1 VAFSEAQGRA
11 HSEGNPESGF
21 ELIVF
26 CRDVVRTYPLPEV
39 GEVVIGR
46 AEDAAVHLDDS
57 SVSRHHAVLRMGALI
72 SVEDLGSRNGTFL
85 HKVARSG
92 SLQPELA
99 TETMNV
105 RQLIGHS
112 AGIAIG
118 DSIMF
123 GAARAVVRRRRKPE
137 VPHLTETGL
146 AGVVTEDPPTQN
158 VYEQAAR
165 AGKAGISIIITGET
179 GVGKEVL
186 ARAIH
191 SYSPRAQGPF
201 VAVNCAALNES
212 LLEGELFG
220 YEKGAF
226 TGAVAAR
233 RGLFEAANGGTV
245 LLDEVGELPLG
256 IQAKLLRVLEERVVR
271 PLGTNTTR
279 AIDVRFIAATNR
291 DLESAIHTG
300 HFRQD
305 LYFRLDGITLRL
317 PPLRERPIDIDA
329 FVKRFLA
336 VSCQEVDREPLHV
349 PKATM
354 ERLRRYAW
362 PGNVRELRN
371 CIERAVVLC
380 PGDVLHPEY
389 LPTALHDGE
398 VAPFRPSPYPH
409 SPSVTT
415 KPPPDPEML
424 SARPPPTT
432 EQKALERHRIV
443 EALRLCGGNQTRA
456 ARVLGMSRRT
466 LVSRLA
472 EYGIPRPQDGAD
484 ERTSSD
490 PPPPEQSS
498 PDAV

>member
-1 VAFSEAQGRA
+1 VAFTEAQGWA
-11 HSEGNPESGF
+11 QPGDGTSVGGF

-26 CRDVVRTYPLPEV
+26 CRDVVRTYALPEQ
-39 GEVVIGR
+39 GEVMIGR
-46 AEDAAVHLDDS
+46 AEDAAVRLDDS
-57 SVSRHHAVLRMGALI
+57 SVSRHHAVLRMGAVI
-72 SVEDLGSRNGTFL
+72 SVEDLGSRNGTFI
-85 HKVARSG
+85 HKAVRTGAFR
-92 SLQPELA
+92 PELA

-105 RQLIGHS
+105 RQLIGRS
-112 AGIAIG
+112 AGLVVG

-137 VPHLTETGL
+137 VPRLTETGL
-146 AGVVTEDPPTQN
+146 AGVVTEDPATQN

-165 AGKAGISIIITGET
+165 AAKAGISVIVTGET

-191 SYSPRAQGPF
+191 AYSPRAQGPF
-201 VAVNCAALNES
+201 IAVNCAALSES

-226 TGAVAAR
+226 TGAVQSR

-245 LLDEVGELPLG
+245 LLDEIGELPLG
-256 IQAKLLRVLEERVVR
+256 IQAKLLRVLEERAVR
-271 PLGTNTTR
+271 PLGTNVTR
-279 AIDVRFIAATNR
+279 PIDVRFIAATNR
-291 DLESAIHTG
+291 DLESAIQNG

-317 PPLRERPIDIDA
+317 PPLRERPVDIDG
-329 FVKRFLA
+329 FVQRFLTMC
-336 VSCQEVDREPLHV
+336 SQEIDREPMIV
-349 PKATM
+349 PPETM
-354 ERLRRYAW
+354 EKLRRYPW

-380 PGDVLHPEY
+380 AGEVLNAEY
-389 LPTALHDGE
+389 LPAGLQDAGATAF
-398 VAPFRPSPYPH
+398 VPSPFP
-409 SPSVTT
+409 PSANATT
-415 KPPPDPEML
+415 KPPPDQDL
-424 SARPPPTT
+424 GSSRPGPTG
-432 EQKALERHRIV
+432 EQKLLERQRIV

-472 EYGIPRPQDGAD
+472 EYGIPRPQDGA
-484 ERTSSD
+484 ERPSSS
-490 PPPPEQSS
+490 PPPEQSS
-498 PDAV
+498 TEAE

>member
-1 VAFSEAQGRA
+1 VAFTEAQGRA
-11 HSEGNPESGF
+11 KPGEGTSEKGF

-26 CRDVVRTYPLPEV
+26 CRDVVHTYALPEQ

-46 AEDAAVHLDDS
+46 AEDALVRLDDS
-57 SVSRHHAVLRMGALI
+57 SVSRHHAVLRIGAVI

-85 HKVARSG
+85 HKVAPAG
-92 SLQPELA
+92 SFQPELA

-105 RQLIGHS
+105 RQLIGRS
-112 AGIAIG
+112 AGIAVG

-123 GAARAVVRRRRKPE
+123 GAARAVLRRRRKPE
-137 VPHLTETGL
+137 IPRLTETGL
-146 AGVVTEDPPTQN
+146 AGVVTEDAATQN

-165 AGKAGISIIITGET
+165 AAKAGISVIVTGET

-191 SYSPRAQGPF
+191 AYSPRAQGQF
-201 VAVNCAALNES
+201 IAVNCAALNES

-226 TGAVAAR
+226 TGAVQAR

-245 LLDEVGELPLG
+245 LLDEIGELPLG
-256 IQAKLLRVLEERVVR
+256 IQAKLLRVLEERAVR

-279 AIDVRFIAATNR
+279 PIDVRFIAATNR
-291 DLESAIHTG
+291 DLESAIHNG
-300 HFRQD
+300 LFRQD

-317 PPLRERPIDIDA
+317 PPLRERPVDIEG
-329 FVKRFLA
+329 FVKRFLIM
-336 VSCQEVDREPLHV
+336 SCQGVDREPLTV
-349 PKATM
+349 PGETM
-354 ERLRRYAW
+354 EKLRRYAW

-380 PGDVLHPEY
+380 PGDVMYPEY
-389 LPTALHDGE
+389 LPAALNDGP
-398 VAPFRPSPYPH
+398 ASTFLPSPFP
-409 SPSVTT
+409 PSANAST
-415 KPPPDPEML
+415 KPPPDPEMPAVRPWL
-424 SARPPPTT
+424 SSD
-432 EQKALERHRIV
+432 QKSMERQRIV

-472 EYGIPRPQDGAD
+472 EYGIPRPQDGTEDDAAPAPAP
-484 ERTSSD
+484 TSSHRA
-490 PPPPEQSS
+490 E
-498 PDAV
+498 